1 VPPASPIERFL
12 RSAEGPV
19 CVAVVVGV
27 VVGVP
32 RATGL
37 PARAEAYPAFIVFA
51 FTVEVGEVV
60 VDVLVG
66 VVVGVAVFDA
76 L

>member
-1 VPPASPIERFL
+1 VPPASPIERFF
-12 RSAEGPV
+12 RSAEGPEV
-19 CVAVVVGV
+19 VVVGV

-32 RATGL
+32 KATGL
-37 PARAEAYPAFIVFA
+37 PARAEAYPAFMVFA

-60 VDVLVG
+60 VGFVVG